1 MDMWIEDSQHM
12 ANHLPIPFPTEPS
25 ELRKQLAAERQ
36 WTLAQRL
43 LAVVD
48 ALAAAEA
55 LSQAGT
61 VREAQL
67 KYHEDLEEEWRRRM
81 KEFIK
86 RHALP

>member
-1 MDMWIEDSQHM
+1 LAAVLSLLQSPKES
-12 ANHLPIPFPTEPS
+12 L
-25 ELRKQLAAERQ
+25 LAAERQ
-36 WTLAQRL
+36 WTPAQRL

-61 VREAQL
+61 VRKAQL